1 MARKP
6 RIHASGA
13 YYHVILRG
21 NSKQDIFF
29 DESDRYRFYLLLQEV
44 VERFRCRIHAF
55 CLMTNHVHLVVQVT
69 DLPLSR
75 IMQNL
80 SFRYTRWIN
89 WRHER
94 SGHLFQ
100 GRYQAILVDG
110 DAYLLELV
118 RYLHLNPVRAGMVS
132 SPGAYPWSGHRAY
145 CGQETIPWLSTDL
158 TLEMLSAKR
167 SAAIHV
173 YMAFVNDGIG
183 MGRRGEFHG
192 EKVDDSRLLGSEEFV
207 RSLIGERKELS
218 GKISIDEVVS
228 AVCDR
233 YGVTPEMLALPG
245 KQRALSHV
253 RGMAAWVVQDIL
265 SCTLT
270 ELARCTGRDLS
281 SLSAAAQRLHVRSVG
296 ESSLLVE
303 KRELLVQIS
312 KITRYKA

>member
-21 NSKQDIFF
+21 NGKQDIFF
-29 DESDRYRFYLLLQEV
+29 DEADRYRFYLLLQEC
-44 VERFRCRIHAF
+44 VERFRCRVHAF
-55 CLMTNHVHLVVQVT
+55 CLMTNHLHLMVQVA

-80 SFRYTRWIN
+80 SFRYTRWVN

-100 GRYQAILVDG
+100 GRYQAVLVDG
-110 DAYLLELV
+110 DSYLLELV

-132 SPGAYPWSGHRAY
+132 SPGHYPWSSHKAY
-145 CGQETIPWLSTDL
+145 CGQETIPWLTTDA

-167 SAAIHV
+167 STAIRA
-173 YMAFVNDGIG
+173 YAAFVEDGIG
-183 MGRRGEFHG
+183 MGRKGEFHG
-192 EKVDDSRLLGSEEFV
+192 EKGDDSRLLGNEAFV
-207 RSLIGERKELS
+207 RSLVGERGALPE
-218 GKISIDEVVS
+218 KITIDEVVS

-233 YGVTPEMLALPG
+233 YGIAPEMLALPG
-245 KQRALSHV
+245 KQRTLAHA
-253 RGMAAWVVQDIL
+253 RGMAAWVVQDIP

-270 ELARCTGRDLS
+270 DLARCTGRDLS
-281 SLSAAAQRLHVRSVG
+281 SLSAAAQRLHVRSAG
-296 ESSLLVE
+296 ESSLLE
-303 KRELLVQIS
+303 ERCWILAE
-312 KITRYKA
+312 ITRCKA